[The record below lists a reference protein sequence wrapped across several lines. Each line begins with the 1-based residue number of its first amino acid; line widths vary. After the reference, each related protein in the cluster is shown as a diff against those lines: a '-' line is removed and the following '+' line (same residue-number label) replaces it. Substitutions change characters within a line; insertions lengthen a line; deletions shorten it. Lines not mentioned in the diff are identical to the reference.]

1 MSGRARRRRAIIA
14 AMNTALLISSLA
26 GVATA
31 FGHSWLGETMILR
44 PLYRE
49 RKDQGVLAPAAT
61 RRILRAVFHL
71 PSLAW
76 ALTAIMTFGFVYH
89 GTTPPIFFTVY
100 GAALYGLSAMG
111 NLWGLRRVHV
121 GNVLLTIAAVA
132 LVVGA
137 V

>member
-1 MSGRARRRRAIIA
+1 
-14 AMNTALLISSLA
+14 MNTALLISSLA
-26 GVATA
+26 GIATA
-31 FGHSWLGETMILR
+31 VGHSWLGETAILR

-49 RKDQGVLAPAAT
+49 YKGEGVLAPAAT

-76 ALTAIMTFGFVYH
+76 ALTAILTFGFVYH

-100 GAALYGLSAMG
+100 GAVLYCLSAAG
-111 NLWGLRRVHV
+111 NLWGLRRPHV
-121 GNVLLTIAAVA
+121 GNILLTIAAVA
-132 LVVGA
+132 LVIGA